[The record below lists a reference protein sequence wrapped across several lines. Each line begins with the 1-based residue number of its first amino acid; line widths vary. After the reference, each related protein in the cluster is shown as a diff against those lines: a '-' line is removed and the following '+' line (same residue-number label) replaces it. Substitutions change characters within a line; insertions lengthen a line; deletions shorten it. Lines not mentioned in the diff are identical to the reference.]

1 MGQSIPS
8 ARRNHNRLRP
18 FLQLQARPVNMSDAY
33 FDEYDHYNFDDKLI
47 HSRGSGKNRSKQEAE
62 QNKLDKEATT
72 GHTRKI
78 VNNMRNNEANN
89 RLTQATAI
97 KH

>member
-1 MGQSIPS
+1 
-8 ARRNHNRLRP
+8 
-18 FLQLQARPVNMSDAY
+18 MSDAY
-33 FDEYDHYNFDDKLI
+33 FDEYDHYNFDDKLV
-47 HSRGSGKNRSKQEAE
+47 HSRGSGKNRSKVEAE
-62 QNKLDKEATT
+62 QNKQTDNC

-89 RLTQATAI
+89 RVTQATAI

>member
-1 MGQSIPS
+1 
-8 ARRNHNRLRP
+8 
-18 FLQLQARPVNMSDAY
+18 MSDAY
-33 FDEYDHYNFDDKLI
+33 FDEYDHYNFDDKLV
-47 HSRGSGKNRSKQEAE
+47 HSRGSGKNRSQKEAE
-62 QNKLDKEATT
+62 QNKQQTENA

-89 RLTQATAI
+89 RATMASAI